1 MSLERARFSSVPSP
15 VYGERNISVRF
26 KSVDLLWKPAGA
38 MVRFILVDHPTR
50 GRIILLSTDLT
61 MEAQEI
67 ILLYSL
73 RFKIE
78 VAFQASGAFGRLIRI
93 PFLDGRYATAQAS
106 QW

>member
-1 MSLERARFSSVPSP
+1 MSLERAASVPFP
-15 VYGERNISVRF
+15 VPYMGRETISVRF

-78 VAFQASGAFGRLIRI
+78 VAFKASGAFGRLIRI

>member
-1 MSLERARFSSVPSP
+1 MSLERAASVPFP
-15 VYGERNISVRF
+15 VPYMGRETSLSGQVGGSVVEARR
-26 KSVDLLWKPAGA
+26 A

-78 VAFQASGAFGRLIRI
+78 VAFTRE
-93 PFLDGRYATAQAS
+93 
-106 QW
+106 